1 MALAAGLFTVLA
13 VAASSAGWWVL
24 AALPLAGVLAW
35 AAGAP
40 SVPRGRAGAV
50 LTTARQWCLLVLC
63 ATVPA
68 AYLVPGATS
77 VSAVNVGYAVVAL
90 AVPLVAS
97 VADALGASLPE
108 RMPRW
113 AVAVGL
119 GLAAAFAA
127 VCVAIA
133 PATPTWTS
141 AEPPSAFGPLVAVV
155 LVLPLFS
162 DLRAARLVAGVM
174 TSSVVLAAALHQV
187 GPIRFGLSP
196 TSLRDVLVAADAS
209 ALVTM
214 LVVIAVVVGGLGA
227 LRYVGRLRKTGERI
241 TGRTGWSGLA
251 VGAVAA
257 ACVAAAVLGPVLA
270 AQLAGVVT
278 LADVAYRLVRR
289 DRGERTSGRHPGG
302 EEEHQE

>member
-133 PATPTWTS
+133 PATPTFAQ
-141 AEPPSAFGPLVAVV
+141 AEPPTPLGLGVAVV

-162 DLRAARLVAGVM
+162 ELRAVR
-174 TSSVVLAAALHQV
+174 LAAAVVTSMAVAAAALYQL
-187 GPIRFGLSP
+187 GPVRFGLSP
-196 TSLRDVLVAADAS
+196 TSLRDVLVAADAA
-209 ALVTM
+209 ALTSM
-214 LVVIAVVVGGLGA
+214 LVVAAVLAGLLGA
-227 LRYVGRLRKTGERI
+227 VRYAGRLREAGERV
-241 TGRTGWSGLA
+241 TGRSGWSGA
-251 VGAVAA
+251 GAGAVAA
-257 ACVAAAVLGPVLA
+257 ACLAAVVLGPVLA
-270 AQLAGVVT
+270 VQLAGVVT
-278 LADVAYRLVRR
+278 LADVAHRLVRR
-289 DRGERTSGRHPGG
+289 GRG
-302 EEEHQE
+302 